1 VAHDKYF
8 PYKLP
13 ANATAVTRQSILEG
27 TGQWDWKPNTLYVG
41 VGSTDPGVPPISVN
55 PAGPAATFRISG
67 LHNGARYVRDF
78 ALSPGDQI
86 EIDVCAFAN
95 VAVDVLG
102 ASFTPVAGQ
111 LPAALLPYAIVTD
124 REVAG
129 RERPWVI
136 LPLQVDAGD
145 YRVPFGAVQFFPGTA
160 DPNFLWSSTDL
171 AGNLVT
177 IAQPV
182 TPGEEWEVKGEYFT
196 TSVTPFQSVWRIQ
209 L

>member
-1 VAHDKYF
+1 MHDEYF

-13 ANATAVTRQSILEG
+13 AGAVSVTPQKLLDG
-27 TGQWDWKPNTLYVG
+27 TGALDWKPNTLYVG
-41 VGSTDPGVPPISVN
+41 IGNTAPPPPPISVAA
-55 PAGPAATFRISG
+55 AGPAATFRISG
-67 LHNGARYVRDF
+67 LHRGARYVRDF

-95 VAVDVLG
+95 VAVEVLG
-102 ASFTPVAGQ
+102 ANFALQNGQ
-111 LPAALLPYAIVTD
+111 LPAELLPYCIVTD

-136 LPLQVDAGD
+136 LPLQVNAGS
-145 YRVPFGAVQFFPGTA
+145 YRVPFGAVQFFPGTVDA
-160 DPNFLWSSTDL
+160 NFVWTSSDL
-171 AGNLVT
+171 TGSPVT

-182 TPGEEWEVKGEYFT
+182 AAGDELEVKGEYFT
-196 TSVTPFQSVWRIQ
+196 VSATPFDSVWRIQ